1 LELLRDGQGNTIN
14 YKLVGDCCPYKSKN
28 GVMGMAMLHEYEITY
43 TDVKGKNRTTSLF
56 FSLFDHE
63 NPLIPLGFTAVRW
76 EN

>member
-1 LELLRDGQGNTIN
+1 
-14 YKLVGDCCPYKSKN
+14 
-28 GVMGMAMLHEYEITY
+28 MGMAMLHEYEITY